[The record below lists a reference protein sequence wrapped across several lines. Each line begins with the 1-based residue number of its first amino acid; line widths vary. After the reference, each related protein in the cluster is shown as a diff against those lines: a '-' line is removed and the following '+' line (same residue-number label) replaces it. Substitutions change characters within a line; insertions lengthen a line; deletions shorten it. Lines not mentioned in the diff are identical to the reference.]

1 MRIEGFFSLVA
12 CVVLLFFL
20 GFGLGAAIREIRGTV
35 SETPLAPAL
44 ADSPPAVPSR

>member
-20 GFGLGAAIREIRGTV
+20 GFGLGAAI
-35 SETPLAPAL
+35 PA
-44 ADSPPAVPSR
+44 